1 LNIFNSGETLSL
13 TKKQIRY
20 IQNKRRKY
28 TSAKLAK
35 DLGVKQ
41 DEIQK
46 YLNDNPLPKT
56 PKIFYAFLILIPIL
70 FIGLLE
76 ISLQIFNYGY
86 DTSTW
91 VEVRPGR
98 MGLNPEFARRY
109 FYNTKSVPKSIQ
121 DTFWKDK
128 PKNTFRVFVLGGSSA
143 AGYPFMPLGS
153 FSRYVRR
160 RLEIVY
166 PKSKIEVVNVA
177 LTAVNSYT
185 IRDIVPDVLDES
197 PDLILIYAGH
207 NEYYGALGVGSL
219 ESLGRNRSLVNFI
232 LSLNKYKT
240 VQLLRNVIK
249 FTIKTFSKDKPNSGT
264 LMSRMAKKKAIPFD
278 SDIFN
283 SGLSQFEGNMQDV
296 LKMIKDRKIP
306 VIIST
311 LASNLK
317 GIPPFIYKK
326 TDNFPSAKTVFE
338 EAKKQLGKNDA
349 IADSLFRFAK
359 DLDMLRFRAPEKVNS
374 IIDSLSLKFNVP
386 LINSDS
392 LFASLSK
399 DNIVGNNLITDHLHP
414 TLRGYQYIGKL
425 FYDEMNKLGYLPN
438 SKATDIPFDSQD
450 SVTIA
455 NYVFS
460 PFDSITAA
468 YKLKLLKNDWPFV
481 TKGNSTPINI
491 LLKRNS
497 YIDSIAYDFV
507 SSKLPWE
514 KAERLIAVSYLKHKN
529 YKMFIKQ
536 MELLIEQYPMVPD
549 YYNMI
554 AQELL
559 QLHKFDAVYDFL
571 KRRYSV
577 EPDYFST
584 KWLGIIELSRE
595 NYKQAVKY
603 LEESVKLKP
612 NDSQVLYNLSGAYA
626 KKGEYKKALNSI
638 QSCLSIAPNYAG
650 AKILE
655 RQLLNIVKK

>member
-1 LNIFNSGETLSL
+1 MSL
-13 TKKQIRY
+13 TKKQIQY
-20 IQNKRRKY
+20 IQDKRRKY
-28 TSAKLAK
+28 TAAKLAK
-35 DLGVKQ
+35 NLGVDK
-41 DEIQK
+41 DEIQT
-46 YLNDNPLPKT
+46 YLDKHPLPKT
-56 PKIFYAFLILIPIL
+56 PKIFYVFLILIPIL

-121 DTFWKDK
+121 DTFLKDK
-128 PKNTFRVFVLGGSSA
+128 PKNTFRVFILGGSSA

-160 RLEIVY
+160 RLEIIY
-166 PKSKIEVVNVA
+166 PKSNIEVVNVA

-185 IRDIVPDVLDES
+185 IRDIVPDVLEEK

-219 ESLGRNRSLVNFI
+219 ESLGRNRHLVNFI
-232 LSLNKYKT
+232 LSLNNFKT
-240 VQLLRNVIK
+240 VQLLRNIIQ
-249 FTIKTFSKDKPNSGT
+249 FTIKTFSNEKQNNGT

-278 SDIFN
+278 SEVFN
-283 SGLSQFEGNMQDV
+283 DGLSQFEGNMQDI
-296 LKMIKDRKIP
+296 LKMIKNYKVP

-311 LASNLK
+311 LTSNLK

-326 TDNFPSAKTVFE
+326 TNKFPSAGTVFK
-338 EAKKQLGKNDA
+338 EAVKLLGKNDA
-349 IADSLFRFAK
+349 VADSLFRFAK
-359 DLDMLRFRAPEKVNS
+359 DLDMLRFRAPEKINS
-374 IIDSLSLKFNVP
+374 IIDSLSLKFDVP
-386 LINSDS
+386 LINTDS

-399 DNIVGNNLITDHLHP
+399 DNIAGNNLITDHLHP

-425 FYDEMNKLGYLPN
+425 FYEEMNKLGYLPN
-438 SKATDIPFDSQD
+438 SKANSIPFYLQD

-455 NYVFS
+455 NYMFS
-460 PFDSITAA
+460 PFDSTVAD

-481 TKGNSTPINI
+481 ARENSTPINI

-497 YIDSIAYDFV
+497 FIDSMAYDFV
-507 SSKLPWE
+507 SAKLPWE
-514 KAERLIAVSYLKHKN
+514 KAERLVAVSYLKHKN

-554 AQELL
+554 AEELL
-559 QLHKFDAVYDFL
+559 QLHKFDDVYDFL
-571 KRRYSV
+571 KRRYPV

-584 KWLGIIELSRE
+584 KWLGIIELSRS
-595 NYKQAVKY
+595 NYIPAIKY
-603 LEESVKLKP
+603 LEQSVKLKP

-626 KKGEYKKALNSI
+626 KNREYKKALNSI
-638 QSCLSIAPNYAG
+638 QSCLAVAPNYSG

-655 RQLLNIVKK
+655 KQLLNIVKKN

>member
-1 LNIFNSGETLSL
+1 LSL
-13 TKKQIRY
+13 TKKQIKY

-28 TSAKLAK
+28 SAAKLAK
-35 DLGVKQ
+35 NLGVEEN
-41 DEIQK
+41 EIQK

-70 FIGLLE
+70 FFGLLE

-86 DTSTW
+86 DTRTW
-91 VEVRPGR
+91 IEVRPGR
-98 MGLNPEFARRY
+98 LGLNPEFARRY
-109 FYNTKSVPKSIQ
+109 FYNTKSVPQSIQ
-121 DTFWKDK
+121 DTFLKDK

-160 RLEIVY
+160 RLEIMY
-166 PKSKIEVVNVA
+166 PKSNIEVVNVA

-185 IRDIVPDVLDES
+185 IRDLVPDVLNEK

-219 ESLGRNRSLVNFI
+219 ESLGRNRHLVNFI
-232 LSLNKYKT
+232 LSLNGFRT
-240 VQLLRNVIK
+240 VQLLRN
-249 FTIKTFSKDKPNSGT
+249 TIKSIIKIFSNGKPNNGT
-264 LMSRMAKKKAIPFD
+264 LMSRMAKKKAIPYD
-278 SDIFN
+278 SEIYN
-283 SGLSQFEGNMQDV
+283 EGLEQFEGNMHDV
-296 LKMIKDRKIP
+296 LKMIKDRKVP

-311 LASNLK
+311 LTSNLK

-326 TDNFPSAKTVFE
+326 TDKFPSAKTVFE
-338 EAKKQLGKNDA
+338 EAQKQLGKNDV

-374 IIDSLSLKFNVP
+374 IIDSLSLEFDVP

-425 FYDEMNKLGYLPN
+425 FYDEMNKLGYLPD
-438 SKATDIPFDSQD
+438 SKAADIPFDAQD

-460 PFDSITAA
+460 SFDSTVAA
-468 YKLKLLKNDWPFV
+468 FKLKLLKNDWPFI
-481 TKGNSTPINI
+481 TKENATPINI

-497 YIDSIAYDFV
+497 YIDSIAYDFAA
-507 SSKLPWE
+507 SKLPWE
-514 KAERLIAVSYLKHKN
+514 KAERLIAVHYLRQKN

-554 AQELL
+554 AKELL
-559 QLHKFDAVYDFL
+559 QLRKFDAVYDFL

-577 EPDYFST
+577 APDYFST
-584 KWLGIIELSRE
+584 KWLGIIELSRKH
-595 NYKQAVKY
+595 YKQAIKY
-603 LEESVKLKP
+603 LEESVKIMP

-626 KKGEYKKALNSI
+626 KNGEYQKALNSI
-638 QSCLSIAPNYAG
+638 KSCLSISPNYAG
-650 AKILE
+650 AKNLE
-655 RQLLNIVKK
+655 RQLLNIVKKN